1 MIGHLKMK
9 EKCRLNFFELVE
21 FFLTKDSTKKNKKM
35 ESKLHSD
42 SRQIEKKFKL
52 SKPDREIDF
61 KFKGNEIKD

>member
-1 MIGHLKMK
+1 
-9 EKCRLNFFELVE
+9 
-21 FFLTKDSTKKNKKM
+21 M